1 MSDRKSSLVMDL
13 QPGEALVLAGAM
25 VQVIHKSG
33 RVARLRV
40 TAPLDLKIEKRRDAD
55 LAEVVPRMAQ
65 SDHG

>member
-40 TAPLDLKIEKRRDAD
+40 TAPVDLKIEKVRENGCEGCD
-55 LAEVVPRMAQ
+55 Q
-65 SDHG
+65 SKTRAAA